1 MSSAEQQRQRERIKL
16 ARRWVVK
23 IGSSLLTAGG
33 HGIDRAAIAGWSSQ
47 IAELRQRGCQ
57 LVLVSSGAVAEGC
70 NRLGFPERPHSIHE
84 LQAAAAVGQMGLI
97 EAYES
102 ALKQHNLHTALVLL
116 THEDL
121 SDRRRY
127 LNARS
132 TLRTLLDLGVVPV
145 INENDTVATEEI
157 KFGDNDTLAALVTN
171 LIEAD
176 VLMLLTDR
184 EGLHVVD
191 PDVDPTAP
199 VLSYAAA
206 NDPKLDGMAGQGA
219 GGLGRGGMHTKLA
232 AARLAARS
240 GAATLIANGRA
251 DNVLLDALNGAPQGT
266 LLGAALEPLV
276 ARKRWIAGQ
285 LKIKGRLV
293 LDDGAVKVLR
303 EAGRSLLAVG
313 VMESS
318 GDYLRGDV
326 VLCVDTRGSEVAK
339 GLVNYPSAE
348 TNQILGCSSDEIEA
362 RLGYVE
368 EAELI
373 HRDNMVLV

>member
-33 HGIDRAAIAGWSSQ
+33 RGIDRAAIAGWSSQ

-70 NRLGFPERPHSIHE
+70 NRLGFPQRPHSIHK

-102 ALKQHNLHTALVLL
+102 ALKKHNLRTALVLL

-121 SDRRRY
+121 SDRSRY

-176 VLMLLTDR
+176 VLVLLTDR
-184 EGLHVVD
+184 DGLHVAD
-191 PDVDPTAP
+191 PSVDPTAP
-199 VLSYAAA
+199 VLPYAAA
-206 NDPKLDGMAGQGA
+206 NDPKLDAMAGQGA
-219 GGLGRGGMHTKLA
+219 GGHGRGGMHTKLA

-251 DNVLLDALNGAPQGT
+251 DNVLVDALNGAAQGT
-266 LLGAALEPLV
+266 LLGAELEPLA

-326 VLCVDTRGSEVAK
+326 VLCVDPRGSEVAK

-368 EAELI
+368 KAELI